1 VLPLKYRRLNRI
13 SHSSQL
19 LSLALAGMIGVILC
33 GYWFFSIR
41 FQSGKPIQV
50 SKLPQD
56 GSIQIYF
63 NHNQAVEFT
72 EPYRQKTRR
81 GDDLA
86 AKLVNEIDSA
96 RSQIDVAVQ
105 ELQLPNIAQALVA
118 KAQTG
123 VKVRVILE
131 NNYSHPL
138 SGLTASEIDT
148 LTTREREHYQEFQ
161 QLVDID
167 RDGTLS
173 QAEINQRDALI
184 ILRNGGIAIIDD
196 TADGSKGSGLMH
208 HKFMVVD
215 GKETI
220 VTSANWTMSDIYGDF
235 SHPDSEGNQNNL
247 VQIQSGELAQVFTNE
262 FNLMWGDG
270 TTGNPSSQFKA
281 RKPARPP
288 VEILVGK
295 TRVWVQFS
303 PTSQQQAWE
312 DSTNG
317 SIGKL
322 IGTSHDRVDLALFV
336 FSEPG
341 LGSILQSQ
349 DLKGV
354 KIRGLIDR
362 QFAYRDYSSALAL
375 MGADSD
381 RCQAVKTNVRA
392 LDTIGVPTLPPGDLL
407 HHKFAVIDRQTVITG
422 SHNWSSAANH
432 HNDETLLIIQ
442 DNPTVAAHFDREFDR
457 LYQNAVLGLPE
468 KLQRKGCRSAVNI
481 ETIIYQSRST
491 RQLVIATCNNLLS
504 TSHHS

>member
-1 VLPLKYRRLNRI
+1 VFPLKYRQLNRTA
-13 SHSSQL
+13 HSSPSL
-19 LSLALAGMIGVILC
+19 ILALGGISVVILC
-33 GYWFFSIR
+33 GYWFFTHS
-41 FQSGKPIQV
+41 QTGKPTQV
-50 SKLPQD
+50 SALPQD
-56 GSIQIYF
+56 ESIKVYF

-86 AKLVNEIDSA
+86 AKLIGEIDAA

-105 ELQLPNIAQALVA
+105 ELQLPNIAQALAA
-118 KAQTG
+118 KAQAG

-138 SGLTASEIDT
+138 SGLTATEIDH
-148 LTTREREHYQEFQ
+148 LTIREREHYQEFQ

-184 ILRNGGIAIIDD
+184 ILRNGGVATIDD

-215 GKETI
+215 GKQTI

-247 VQIQSGELAQVFTNE
+247 VQIQSGELAQAFTTE

-270 TTGNPSSQFKA
+270 TIGSPSSQFKA

-288 VEILVGK
+288 VEVSVGK

-312 DSTNG
+312 DSSNG

-322 IGTSHDRVDLALFV
+322 LGTSRDRVDLALFV
-336 FSEPG
+336 FSEPA
-341 LGSILQSQ
+341 LENILQAQ

-354 KIRGLIDR
+354 KVRGLIDR
-362 QFAYRDYSSALAL
+362 QFAYRDYSSALSL
-375 MGADSD
+375 MGADRD
-381 RCQAVKTNVRA
+381 RLCQVAQTNVRT
-392 LDTIGVPTLPPGDLL
+392 LDTLGVPTLPAGDLL

-422 SHNWSSAANH
+422 SHNWSNAANY
-432 HNDETLLIIQ
+432 HNDETLLVIQ

-457 LYQNAVLGLPE
+457 LYQHAVLGLPA
-468 KLQRKGCRSAVNI
+468 KLQRQGC
-481 ETIIYQSRST
+481 
-491 RQLVIATCNNLLS
+491 
-504 TSHHS
+504 